1 MTDEQI
7 NQRIAEAC
15 GWQNC
20 VGGSGLVTRYKGT
33 PSETTVRVTLPD
45 YLNDLNA
52 MHEVVMTLSVK
63 QRSEFRNQLQYLIA
77 PSTKPNQKVSGI
89 KVMGVDHYDE
99 WWHATAAQRAEA
111 FLRTIGKW
119 EETK

>member
-15 GWQNC
+15 GWKPAPRGRWKLN
-20 VGGSGLVTRYKGT
+20 
-33 PSETTVRVTLPD
+33 ERVERFRPD

-52 MHEVVMTLSVK
+52 MHEAEETLMHDDPHGYGCYSCDLY
-63 QRSEFRNQLQYLIA
+63 EQYGNTVHL
-77 PSTKPNQKVSGI
+77 
-89 KVMGVDHYDE
+89 
-99 WWHATAAQRAEA
+99 TAAQRAEA